1 MNVQE
6 VGYESDVTVYQD
18 DHESDYDIVIDEKSD
33 TDDSNL
39 ARYIDIIAIGVTS
52 ENFWKQI
59 MLYQLIKKLFNK

>member
-39 ARYIDIIAIGVTS
+39 ARYLDIIAIGVTS
-52 ENFWKQI
+52 ENI
-59 MLYQLIKKLFNK
+59 

>member
-18 DHESDYDIVIDEKSD
+18 DHESDFDIVIDEKSD

-39 ARYIDIIAIGVTS
+39 ARYHCFWRY
-52 ENFWKQI
+52 FWKLLKTI
-59 MLYQLIKKLFNK
+59 YVVAID

>member
-18 DHESDYDIVIDEKSD
+18 DHESDFDIVIDEKSD

-39 ARYIDIIAIGVTS
+39 ARYHC
-52 ENFWKQI
+52 FWR
-59 MLYQLIKKLFNK
+59 YF